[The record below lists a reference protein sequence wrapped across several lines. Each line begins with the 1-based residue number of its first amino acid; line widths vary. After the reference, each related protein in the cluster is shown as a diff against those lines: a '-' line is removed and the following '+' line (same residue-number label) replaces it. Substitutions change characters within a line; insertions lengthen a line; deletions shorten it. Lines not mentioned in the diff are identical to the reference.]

1 MNLKLE
7 RHIAQPLFSSHPDL
21 RCWESQL
28 KLASRVEIPFNAF
41 NTQQLDS
48 LIDLYRDNNPGKSA
62 LLLSL
67 RQGHQA
73 KSEPY
78 TDVEQLLPDLIN
90 YLFQQSDRG
99 WLFKLDGG
107 GSLLPYA
114 ITRIDFNP
122 AGQEEQARILI
133 EVKANSRGK
142 LSTNQILITDRDL
155 DKANLAELLAA
166 KSYLKETP
174 ALLAEFQRS
183 NEQYLQWRE
192 QSGEQFSGVG
202 TGLYAEDPGSSH
214 RNTDWSRKSRVVLST
229 SGSPASLV
237 NDESI
242 LDNRELTLQH
252 GGQLLKPLLKKIERN
267 SPFLDSTDKAILALA
282 EQYPEGHFTEVPVH
296 GYLLMFHL
304 ELHHH
309 LWVHID
315 NLTPYQYHPE
325 LKDKLVLPLEHIEL
339 IDILTSDMEVFLE
352 DIIEGKSGGTTVLCS
367 GPPGV
372 GKTLTAEVYAEIIK
386 RPLYRVHSGQ
396 LGLNVA
402 EMEKNL
408 KEVLIRA
415 QRWGAVMLID
425 EADVYIKRRDDNLT
439 MNAVVGV
446 FLRVLEYFNGL
457 LFLTTNR
464 IEDIDEAIIS
474 RCIAMI
480 KYHSPSLDERRR
492 IWTVMAE
499 QFGLALDKPLIEALA
514 TGFSEASG
522 RDIKG
527 LAKLVARFCQHRAV
541 APSMMIFEHCARFRG
556 LDVQPLKAPHTP
568 DSDYHTGHYD

>member
-1 MNLKLE
+1 MLLKLE
-7 RHIAQPLFSSHPDL
+7 RNIAKPLFENHPDL
-21 RCWESQL
+21 RNWETQL
-28 KLASRVEIPFNAF
+28 NLSSRVEIPFAEF
-41 NTQQLDS
+41 NSEQLQT
-48 LIDLYRDNNPGKSA
+48 LIDLYSVINPGKTA
-62 LLLSL
+62 LLQAL
-67 RQGHQA
+67 RDGSSNHNH
-73 KSEPY
+73 KCSDLEF
-78 TDVEQLLPDLIN
+78 LLPEMIR
-90 YLFQQSDRG
+90 YLLDQSERG
-99 WLFKLDGG
+99 WLFRLDGG

-114 ITRIDFNP
+114 ITRIDFSA

-133 EVKANSRGK
+133 ELKANSRGK
-142 LSTNQILITDRDL
+142 LSTTQVLITERDL
-155 DKANLAELLAA
+155 EHGGLPALLAA

-174 ALLAEFQRS
+174 ELLEQFDRS
-183 NEQYLQWRE
+183 NEKFLLWRE
-192 QSGEQFSGVG
+192 QSGEQFSGAG
-202 TGLYAEDPGSSH
+202 TGLYCEDPAASH
-214 RNTDWSRKSRVVLST
+214 RNTDWSRKTRVVLST
-229 SGSPASLV
+229 SGSSARLV

-242 LDNRELTLQH
+242 LDNRELTLNH
-252 GGQLLKPLLKKIERN
+252 AGNLLKPLLKKIDRN
-267 SPFLDSTDKAILALA
+267 SPFEYTTEQALNALA
-282 EQYPEGHFTEVPVH
+282 EKFPEGRFREIPVH
-296 GYLLMFHL
+296 GYILMFHL

-315 NLTPYQYHPE
+315 NLTPYQYNPE
-325 LKDKLVLPLEHIEL
+325 LKNKLVLPTEHVEL
-339 IDILTSDMEVFLE
+339 IDILTADIEVFME
-352 DIIEGKSGGTTVLCS
+352 DIVEGKSGGTTVLCS

-372 GKTLTAEVYAEIIK
+372 GKTLTAEVYAEIIG

-480 KYHSPSLDERRR
+480 KYHTPTQTERYR
-492 IWTVMAE
+492 IWSVMAE
-499 QFGLALDKPLIEALA
+499 QFGLTLEQETLEKLA
-514 TGFSEASG
+514 ERFANASG

-527 LAKLVARFCQHRAV
+527 LAKLVSRFAQHRAV
-541 APSMMIFEHCARFRG
+541 IPTMEVFEHCASFRG
-556 LDVQPLKAPHTP
+556 LE
-568 DSDYHTGHYD
+568 

>member
-1 MNLKLE
+1 MNLKFE
-7 RHIAQPLFSSHPDL
+7 RHVALDLFSNHPDL
-21 RCWESQL
+21 RRWENQL
-28 KLASRVEIPFNAF
+28 KLSSRVEIPSTAF
-41 NTQQLDS
+41 DIEHLNT
-48 LIDLYRDNNPGKSA
+48 LIALYQNTNPAKTA
-62 LLLSL
+62 LLISL
-67 RQGHQA
+67 REARHSQQT
-73 KSEPY
+73 KFESLE
-78 TDVEQLLPDLIN
+78 ELLPILMDYFLCD
-90 YLFQQSDRG
+90 YVHG
-99 WLFKLDGG
+99 WLFRLDSSGAA
-107 GSLLPYA
+107 LPYV
-114 ITRIDFNP
+114 ISRIDLNP

-133 EVKANSRGK
+133 ELKANSRGK
-142 LSTNQILITDRDL
+142 LACTQLLITERDL
-155 DKANLAELLAA
+155 GYKTIAELLSS
-166 KSYLKETP
+166 KSYIKETP
-174 ALLAEFQRS
+174 ELLEQFKAS
-183 NEQYLQWRE
+183 NERYLEWRE
-192 QSGEQFSGVG
+192 QSGEQFSGMG
-202 TGLYAEDPGSSH
+202 IGIYADDPSASH
-214 RNTDWSRKSRVVLST
+214 RNTDWARKTRVLLSA

-237 NDESI
+237 NDETI
-242 LDNRELTLQH
+242 LQNRELSLIQA
-252 GGQLLKPLLKKIERN
+252 GNVLKHLAKRIDRN
-267 SPFLDSTDKAILALA
+267 SPFSPKTDTYITDLLEKWPQNI
-282 EQYPEGHFTEVPVH
+282 FTEIPMH
-296 GYLLMFHL
+296 GYILMFHL
-304 ELHHH
+304 ELHQH

-315 NLTPYQYHPE
+315 CLSPYQYQPE
-325 LKDKLVLPLEHIEL
+325 LKDKLVLPQEHFEL
-339 IDILTSDMEVFLE
+339 IDILTSDMEVIFE

-480 KYHSPSLDERRR
+480 KYQAPNKSERQR
-492 IWTVMAE
+492 IWAVMAE
-499 QFGLALDKPLIEALA
+499 QFGLPLTEHLSEQLSE
-514 TGFSEASG
+514 GFADASG

-527 LAKLVARFCQHRAV
+527 LSKLVSRFCQHRGV
-541 APSMMIFEHCARFRG
+541 APSMEIFKHCAKFRG
-556 LDVQPLKAPHTP
+556 LSFSPSTETLE
-568 DSDYHTGHYD
+568 